1 MVTVEHDAFSDMA
14 RILIL
19 WNQIDDDVYEH
30 YRRDGKRAPD
40 WDPTLEIEPWQT
52 VEQEIELIQ
61 RVLIDGGHSVSHYNI
76 LDSFQNLFESVTSDP
91 PDCVVNLVE
100 FFNDDPEQEHNVP
113 ALFELLNIPYTG
125 NRPLALSLCQRKPQA
140 KALLTASGL
149 PTPRGVVIEKLPVP
163 AELGLRFPMIVKPAH
178 DDASGGIDA
187 GSVVHDRAEL
197 EARVKLVLT
206 EHTMAA
212 LVEEYIAGR
221 EVHCAIL
228 GTEALPLYE
237 MQFKGGVDDQGRT
250 LPHIITY
257 RAKWDPY
264 SRDHYAVES
273 KCPPDDLTDEQVA
286 EIQEIALRAFRT
298 VGCRDYARVDMRL
311 EEATGRPYILEV
323 NPNPDL
329 ADSCAFAQ
337 CVRASGRTYG
347 QAMNELVHYALER
360 TTIKPNKRYTGPTD
374 TLLSEYLAR
383 RTASK

>member
-1 MVTVEHDAFSDMA
+1 MA
-14 RILIL
+14 RVLIL

-30 YRRDGKRAPD
+30 FRRDNRRAPD
-40 WDPTLEIEPWQT
+40 WDPTLEVEPWET
-52 VEQEIELIQ
+52 VEQEIELIE
-61 RVLIDGGHSVSHYNI
+61 RALRDGGHAAYHINI
-76 LDSFQNLFESVTSDP
+76 RDRFENLLEAVRRDP

-100 FFNDDPEQEHNVP
+100 FFHDDPEQEHNVP

-125 NRPLALSLCQRKPQA
+125 NRPLALSLCQKKPQA
-140 KALLTASGL
+140 KALLTAAGL
-149 PTPRGVVIEKLPVP
+149 PTPRGIVIDGTLPRQID
-163 AELGLRFPMIVKPAH
+163 LRYPLIVKPAH

-187 GSVVHDRAEL
+187 GSVVYDRAQL
-197 EARVKLVLT
+197 EARVKHLLA
-206 EHTMAA
+206 EHPMAA

-221 EVHCAIL
+221 ELHCAIL

-237 MQFKGGVDDQGRT
+237 MRFKGGVDDQGRP

-273 KCPPDDLTDEQVA
+273 KCPADNLAPELVA
-286 EIQEIALRAFRT
+286 HIQDVALRAFRA

-311 EEATGRPYILEV
+311 DETTGTPYILEV

-337 CVRASGRTYG
+337 SVRASGRTYG

-360 TTIKPNKRYTGPTD
+360 SKIQPRRYIGPTD
-374 TLLSEYLAR
+374 TMLSEYLAR
-383 RTASK
+383 RAATK

>member
-1 MVTVEHDAFSDMA
+1 MA

-30 YRRDGKRAPD
+30 FRRDNRRAPD
-40 WDPTLEIEPWQT
+40 WDPTLEVEPWET
-52 VEQEIELIQ
+52 VEQEIELIETA
-61 RVLIDGGHSVSHYNI
+61 LIDGGHTAYHVNI
-76 LDSFQNLFESVTSDP
+76 RDNFQNLLDAIRAGN
-91 PDCVVNLVE
+91 PDCIVNLVE
-100 FFNDDPEQEHNVP
+100 FFRDDPEQEHNVP

-125 NRPLALSLCQRKPQA
+125 NRPLALSLCQKKPQA
-140 KALLTASGL
+140 KALLTAAGL
-149 PTPRGVVIEKLPVP
+149 LTPHGIVIDRCPVP
-163 AELGLRFPMIVKPAH
+163 KDLDLRYPLIVKPAH

-187 GSVVHDRAEL
+187 GSVVHDRSQL
-197 EARVKLVLT
+197 EARVKLLLS

-221 EVHCAIL
+221 ELHCSIL

-273 KCPPDDLTDEQVA
+273 KCPPDDLAPDVVA
-286 EIQEIALRAFRT
+286 HVQSVALRAFHA

-311 EEATGRPYILEV
+311 DATTGDVYILEV

-347 QAMNELVHYALER
+347 QAMCEIVHYALER
-360 TTIKPNKRYTGPTD
+360 AKIKPKRYLGPTD
-374 TLLSEYLAR
+374 TLLTEYLAR
-383 RTASK
+383 RAASK

>member
-1 MVTVEHDAFSDMA
+1 MA

-30 YRRDGKRAPD
+30 YRRDGRRAPD
-40 WDPTLEIEPWQT
+40 WDPTLEVEPWET
-52 VEQEIELIQ
+52 VEQEIELIE
-61 RVLIDGGHSVSHYNI
+61 RALLDGGHAAYHINI
-76 LDSFQNLFESVTSDP
+76 RDNFQNLLDAVRSDP

-100 FFNDDPEQEHNVP
+100 FFRDDPEQEHNVP

-125 NRPLALSLCQRKPQA
+125 NRPLALSLCQKKPQA
-140 KALLTASGL
+140 KALLAAAGIR
-149 PTPRGVVIEKLPVP
+149 TPRGVVIERGPVP
-163 AELGLRFPMIVKPAH
+163 RDAELGLRYPMIVKPAH

-187 GSVVHDRAEL
+187 GSVVHDRAQL
-197 EARVKLVLT
+197 EARVKLLLS

-221 EVHCAIL
+221 ELHCAIL

-237 MQFKGGVDDQGRT
+237 MRFKGGLDDEGRT
-250 LPHIITY
+250 LPNIITY

-273 KCPPDDLTDEQVA
+273 KCPPDDLTPEVVA
-286 EIQEIALRAFRT
+286 RVQDVALRAFHA

-311 EEATGRPYILEV
+311 EDASGEPYILEV

-360 TTIKPNKRYTGPTD
+360 AKIKPKRYTGPTD